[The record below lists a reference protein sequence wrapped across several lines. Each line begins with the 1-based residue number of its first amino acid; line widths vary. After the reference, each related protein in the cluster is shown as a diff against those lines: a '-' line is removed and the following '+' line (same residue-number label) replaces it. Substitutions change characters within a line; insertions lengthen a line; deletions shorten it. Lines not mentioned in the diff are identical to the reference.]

1 MSDATTPLCLM
12 TVCAHPDD
20 ESFAGGLYGK
30 YADEGVRTVLVTCT
44 LGEEGEIVD
53 PTMDAAAI
61 QPRLGEVRTEE
72 LNCSVAALG
81 IQRLHLLGYR
91 DSGMAGTPANANPLA
106 FTNVDFE
113 SAVARLVAL
122 VRQERPQ
129 VMICDDENGSYG
141 HPDHIMAHRL
151 AEAAFD
157 GANNPVRFPVAPG
170 EPGPW
175 QPSKLYYTAWP
186 IERFMAARAEVI
198 ARGLPDPFADWA
210 RQDEQAEGQ
219 SEAPSFVRYA
229 ALLTTTLDVAP
240 YYERKV
246 ASFRCHRSQFNE
258 KSLAFALPADIARRA
273 FSEETFILARSRIER
288 HLPETDLFA
297 GLR

>member
-1 MSDATTPLCLM
+1 MADATGPLCLM
-12 TVCAHPDD
+12 AVLAHPDD
-20 ESFAGGLYGK
+20 ESITGGMFGK

-72 LNCSVAALG
+72 LKCSVAALG
-81 IQRLHLLGYR
+81 IGQLHLLGYR

-122 VRQERPQ
+122 VRRERPQ
-129 VMICDDENGSYG
+129 VIICDDENGSYG

-157 GANNPVRFPVAPG
+157 GANNPIRYPVAPG

-186 IERFMAARAEVI
+186 IEKFMAARKEI
-198 ARGLPDPFADWA
+198 MARGLPDPFADWGTQEELEAQAPAFA
-210 RQDEQAEGQ
+210 R
-219 SEAPSFVRYA
+219 RA
-229 ALLTTTLDVAP
+229 ARITTSLDVAP
-240 YYERKV
+240 FYERKV
-246 ASFRCHRSQFNE
+246 ASYRCHRTQFNE
-258 KSLAFALPADIARRA
+258 QSLAFALPEDIAQRMY
-273 FSEETFILARSRIER
+273 SEESFTLARSRVAR
-288 HLPETDLFA
+288 QLPETDLFA

>member
-1 MSDATTPLCLM
+1 MPDATSPLCLM
-12 TVCAHPDD
+12 AVLAHPDD
-20 ESFAGGLYGK
+20 ESFQGGLYGK

-53 PTMDAAAI
+53 PTMDVAAV

-72 LNCSVAALG
+72 LKCSAEALG
-81 IQRLHLLGYR
+81 IGQLHMLGYR

-106 FTNVDFE
+106 FTTVDFE
-113 SAVARLVAL
+113 SALARLVAL

-129 VMICDDENGSYG
+129 VIICDDENGSYG

-151 AEAAFD
+151 AVAAFE
-157 GANNPVRFPVAPG
+157 GANNPFRFPVALG

-186 IERFMAARAEVI
+186 IEKFMAVRQEMI
-198 ARGLPDPFADWA
+198 ARGLPDPFESWGSP
-210 RQDEQAEGQ
+210 E
-219 SEAPSFVRYA
+219 EATEETRSFIRRAPLV
-229 ALLTTTLDVAP
+229 TTTLNVAP

-246 ASFRCHRSQFNE
+246 ASFRCHRTQLNE
-258 KSLAFALPADIARRA
+258 KSLAFSLPDDIARRV
-273 FSEETFILARSRIER
+273 FSEESFTLARSRVAR
-288 HLPETDLFA
+288 TLPETDLFT

>member
-1 MSDATTPLCLM
+1 MPDAASPLCLM
-12 TVCAHPDD
+12 AVLAHPDD
-20 ESFAGGLYGK
+20 ESFSGGLYGK
-30 YADEGVRTVLVTCT
+30 YTDEGVRTVLVTCT

-53 PTMDAAAI
+53 PTMDVTAV
-61 QPRLGEVRTEE
+61 QPRLGEVRIEE
-72 LNCSVAALG
+72 LQCSVAALG
-81 IQRLHLLGYR
+81 IGTLHLLGYR

-113 SAVARLVAL
+113 SALTRLVAL

-129 VMICDDENGSYG
+129 VILCDDESGSYG

-151 AEAAFD
+151 AVAAFD

-170 EPGPW
+170 APGPW

-186 IERFMAARAEVI
+186 IEKFMAVRQETI
-198 ARGLPDPFADWA
+198 ARGLPDPFAEWGSA
-210 RQDEQAEGQ
+210 EEQAEQ
-219 SEAPSFVRYA
+219 APSFLRRA
-229 ALLTTTLDVAP
+229 PAITTTLDVAP

-246 ASFRCHRSQFNE
+246 ASFRCHRTQFGE
-258 KSLAFALPADIARRA
+258 KSLAFSLPEDIARRV
-273 FSEETFILARSRIER
+273 FSEESFALARSRVTR
-288 HLPETDLFA
+288 ALPETDLFA

>member
-1 MSDATTPLCLM
+1 MADATSPLCLM
-12 TVCAHPDD
+12 AVMAHPDD
-20 ESFAGGLYGK
+20 ESITGGLYGK

-72 LNCSVAALG
+72 LKCSVAALG
-81 IQRLHLLGYR
+81 IGQLYLLGYR

-113 SAVARLVAL
+113 SAVTRLVAL
-122 VRQERPQ
+122 VRRERPQ
-129 VMICDDENGSYG
+129 VIICDDENGSYG

-151 AEAAFD
+151 AVAAFD

-186 IERFMAARAEVI
+186 IEQFMAARQEAI
-198 ARGLPDPFADWA
+198 ARGLPDPFADWGSPEE
-210 RQDEQAEGQ
+210 QEEQA
-219 SEAPSFVRYA
+219 SSFQRRVPA
-229 ALLTTTLDVAP
+229 ISTTLDVAP

-246 ASFRCHRSQFNE
+246 ASYRCHRTQFNE
-258 KSLAFALPADIARRA
+258 KSFSFALPDDIARRVYSA
-273 FSEETFILARSRIER
+273 ETFALARSRIAR

>member
-1 MSDATTPLCLM
+1 MADATSPLCLM
-12 TVCAHPDD
+12 SVMAHPDD
-20 ESFAGGLYGK
+20 ESIAGGLYGK
-30 YADEGVRTVLVTCT
+30 YADEGVRTVLVTAT

-72 LNCSVAALG
+72 LKCSVAALG
-81 IQRLHLLGYR
+81 IGQLYMLGYR

-122 VRQERPQ
+122 VRRERPQ
-129 VMICDDENGSYG
+129 VIICDDENGSYG
-141 HPDHIMAHRL
+141 HPDHIMAHRI

-157 GANNPVRFPVAPG
+157 GANNPVRYPVAPG

-186 IERFMAARAEVI
+186 IEKFMAARKEI
-198 ARGLPDPFADWA
+198 LERGLPDPFADWGSQED
-210 RQDEQAEGQ
+210 QDEQA
-219 SEAPSFVRYA
+219 AAFVRRVPRI
-229 ALLTTTLDVAP
+229 TTTLDVAP
-240 YYERKV
+240 YYERKI
-246 ASFRCHRSQFNE
+246 ASYRCHRTQFSE
-258 KSLAFALPADIARRA
+258 KSFA
-273 FSEETFILARSRIER
+273 FSLPDDISRRVYSEEPFILARSRVAR
-288 HLPETDLFA
+288 QVPETDLFA